1 MLQDR
6 PSTALLSTETDLDSA
21 KDALVRK
28 AEMNLS
34 DLEPS
39 PLTAGAFEALKDIVN
54 DFISDLVDESLKVA
68 KRHRSEVVSR
78 SYVEHAGEYLIAS
91 RSRRLFRHMGTV
103 GGILVG
109 GALSNILAM
118 AQAGATLPL
127 TGTLISVGVGLVGTF
142 LVAAQIVRD

>member
-1 MLQDR
+1 MLHDR
-6 PSTALLSTETDLDSA
+6 QSVAPESA
-21 KDALVRK
+21 GENLESSRLAVIQQ
-28 AEMNLS
+28 AESNLS
-34 DLEPS
+34 NLNPS
-39 PLTAGAFEALKDIVN
+39 PLTPGAFEALKDIVN
-54 DFISDLVDESLKVA
+54 DFISDLIDESLKVA

-91 RSRRLFRHMGTV
+91 KSRRMFRHMGTV

-118 AQAGATLPL
+118 AQAGNSLPL
-127 TGTLISVGVGLVGTF
+127 TGTLVSVGVGLVGTF